1 MQDMSK
7 ITQYSNKKTKLIVF
21 ILLGVLIVGTLGYFY
36 TASNKESKD
45 EFKYITQPLKKGDLT
60 IIVTATGYIQ
70 PIEEVKVGSEI
81 SGTIEKVFV
90 DYNDIVKKGQ
100 VLAQIDKTKYK
111 SALDKARFA
120 LESTK
125 ASLQS
130 AYAKL
135 HLYTAIIKRDRVL
148 LKSTNGSLP
157 SQNTWDSDWSNYL
170 SAKAEVQ
177 EAKAKIKQAE
187 SELAIDR
194 YNLSKTTIYSP
205 TNGVVLERNI
215 DPGQTVAASFQTPML
230 FRIAKD
236 LTKMELR
243 ASIDEADIAQVK
255 AGQNAYFT
263 VDAYPNKKFNAKVRM
278 VRVNSEIVEGV
289 VTYKAIMDVNNK
301 NLLLKPGMS
310 ADVDIVTKTV
320 KNSFI
325 VPKAAMLFIP
335 LKHNNKHSLFKRDK
349 KTKITMD
356 KRPHIWILKNGKL
369 KKVLVKVVGN
379 SGFST
384 AISSKELEEN
394 DKVVIMQEKVG
405 D

>member
-1 MQDMSK
+1 MSK
-7 ITQYSNKKTKLIVF
+7 ITQYSNKKTKLVVF
-21 ILLGVLIVGTLGYFY
+21 VLLGLLIVGTFGYFY
-36 TASNKESKD
+36 IASTESKNK
-45 EFKYITQPLKKGDLT
+45 FKYITQSLKKGDLT

-90 DYNDIVKKGQ
+90 DYNDTVKKGQ

-111 SALDKARFA
+111 SAVDKARFA
-120 LESTK
+120 LESAK
-125 ASLQS
+125 ASLQN

-135 HLYTAIIKRDRVL
+135 HLYTAIIKRDKAL
-148 LKSTNGSLP
+148 LKATKGSLP
-157 SQNTWDSDWSNYL
+157 SQNTWDNDWSNYL
-170 SAKAEVQ
+170 SAKADVQ
-177 EAKAKIKQAE
+177 EAKAKIRQAE
-187 SELAIDR
+187 SELAIAN

-205 TNGVVLERNI
+205 VDGIVLERNI
-215 DPGQTVAASFQTPML
+215 DPGQTVAASFQTPIL
-230 FRIAKD
+230 FKIAKD

-278 VRVNSEIVEGV
+278 VRVDSEIVDGV
-289 VTYKAIMDVNNK
+289 VTYKAIMDVDNK
-301 NLLLKPGMS
+301 DLLLKPGMS
-310 ADVDIVTKTV
+310 ADVNIITKTI
-320 KNSFI
+320 KDTFI

-335 LKHNNKHSLFKRDK
+335 LKQSSKHSLFKRNK

-356 KRPHIWILKNGKL
+356 RRPHIWILKDGRL
-369 KKVLVKVVGN
+369 KKVLVKVIGN
-379 SGFST
+379 SGFLT
-384 AISSKELEEN
+384 AISSNELKEN
-394 DKVVIMQEKVG
+394 DKVVIMQERIN

>member
-1 MQDMSK
+1 MSK
-7 ITQYSNKKTKLIVF
+7 ITQYSNKKTKLVVF
-21 ILLGVLIVGTLGYFY
+21 VLLGLLIVGTFGYFY
-36 TASNKESKD
+36 IASTESKNK
-45 EFKYITQPLKKGDLT
+45 FKYITQPLKKGDLT

-90 DYNDIVKKGQ
+90 DYNDTVKKGQ

-111 SALDKARFA
+111 SAVDKARFA
-120 LESTK
+120 LESAK
-125 ASLQS
+125 ASLQN

-135 HLYTAIIKRDRVL
+135 HLYTAIIKRDKAL
-148 LKSTNGSLP
+148 LKATNGSLP
-157 SQNTWDSDWSNYL
+157 SQNTWDNDWSNYL
-170 SAKAEVQ
+170 SAKADVQ
-177 EAKAKIKQAE
+177 EAKAKIRQAE
-187 SELAIDR
+187 SELAIAN

-205 TNGVVLERNI
+205 VDGIVLERNI
-215 DPGQTVAASFQTPML
+215 DPGQTVAASFQTPIL
-230 FRIAKD
+230 FKIAKD

-278 VRVNSEIVEGV
+278 VRVDSEIVDGV
-289 VTYKAIMDVNNK
+289 VTYKAIMDVDNK
-301 NLLLKPGMS
+301 DLLLKPGMS
-310 ADVDIVTKTV
+310 ADVNIITKTI
-320 KNSFI
+320 KDTFI

-335 LKHNNKHSLFKRDK
+335 LKQSSKHSLFKRNK

-356 KRPHIWILKNGKL
+356 RRPHIWILKDGRL
-369 KKVLVKVVGN
+369 KKVLVKVIGN
-379 SGFST
+379 SGFLT
-384 AISSKELEEN
+384 AISSNELKEN
-394 DKVVIMQEKVG
+394 DKVVIMQERIN

>member
-1 MQDMSK
+1 MSK
-7 ITQYSNKKTKLIVF
+7 ITQYSNKKTKLVVF
-21 ILLGVLIVGTLGYFY
+21 VLLGLLIVGTFGYFY
-36 TASNKESKD
+36 IASTESKNK
-45 EFKYITQPLKKGDLT
+45 FKYITQPLKKGDLT

-90 DYNDIVKKGQ
+90 DYNDTVKKGQ

-111 SALDKARFA
+111 SAVDKARFA
-120 LESTK
+120 LESAK
-125 ASLQS
+125 ASLQN

-135 HLYTAIIKRDRVL
+135 HLYTAIIKRDKAL
-148 LKSTNGSLP
+148 LKATKGSLP
-157 SQNTWDSDWSNYL
+157 SQNTWDNDWSNYL
-170 SAKAEVQ
+170 SAKADVQ
-177 EAKAKIKQAE
+177 EAKAKIRQAE
-187 SELAIDR
+187 SELAIAN

-205 TNGVVLERNI
+205 VDGIVLERNI
-215 DPGQTVAASFQTPML
+215 DPGQTVAASFQTPIL
-230 FRIAKD
+230 FKIAKD

-278 VRVNSEIVEGV
+278 VRVDSEIVDGV
-289 VTYKAIMDVNNK
+289 VTYKAIMDVDNK
-301 NLLLKPGMS
+301 DLLLKPGMS
-310 ADVDIVTKTV
+310 ADVNIITKTI
-320 KNSFI
+320 KDTFI

-335 LKHNNKHSLFKRDK
+335 LKQGSKHSLFKRNK

-356 KRPHIWILKNGKL
+356 RRPHIWILKDGRL
-369 KKVLVKVVGN
+369 KKVLVKVIGN
-379 SGFST
+379 SGFLT
-384 AISSKELEEN
+384 AISSNELKEN
-394 DKVVIMQEKVG
+394 DKVVIMQERIN

>member
-1 MQDMSK
+1 MSK
-7 ITQYSNKKTKLIVF
+7 ITQYSNKKTKLVVF
-21 ILLGVLIVGTLGYFY
+21 VLLGLLIVGTFGYFY
-36 TASNKESKD
+36 IASTESKNK
-45 EFKYITQPLKKGDLT
+45 FKYITQPLKKGDLT

-90 DYNDIVKKGQ
+90 DYNDTVKKGQ

-111 SALDKARFA
+111 SAVDKARFA
-120 LESTK
+120 LESAK
-125 ASLQS
+125 ASLQN

-135 HLYTAIIKRDRVL
+135 HLYTAIIKRDKAL
-148 LKSTNGSLP
+148 LKATKGSLP
-157 SQNTWDSDWSNYL
+157 SQNTWDNDWSNYL
-170 SAKAEVQ
+170 SAKADVQ
-177 EAKAKIKQAE
+177 EAKAKIRQAE
-187 SELAIDR
+187 SELAIAN

-205 TNGVVLERNI
+205 VDGIVLERNI
-215 DPGQTVAASFQTPML
+215 DPGQTVAASFQTPIL
-230 FRIAKD
+230 FKIAKD

-278 VRVNSEIVEGV
+278 VRVDSEIVDGV
-289 VTYKAIMDVNNK
+289 VTYKAIMDVDNK
-301 NLLLKPGMS
+301 DLLLKPGMS
-310 ADVDIVTKTV
+310 ADVNIITKTI
-320 KNSFI
+320 KDTFI

-335 LKHNNKHSLFKRDK
+335 LKQSSKHSLFKRNK

-356 KRPHIWILKNGKL
+356 RRPHIWILKDGRL
-369 KKVLVKVVGN
+369 KKVLVKVIGN
-379 SGFST
+379 SGFLT
-384 AISSKELEEN
+384 AISSNELKEN
-394 DKVVIMQEKVG
+394 DKVVIMQERIN